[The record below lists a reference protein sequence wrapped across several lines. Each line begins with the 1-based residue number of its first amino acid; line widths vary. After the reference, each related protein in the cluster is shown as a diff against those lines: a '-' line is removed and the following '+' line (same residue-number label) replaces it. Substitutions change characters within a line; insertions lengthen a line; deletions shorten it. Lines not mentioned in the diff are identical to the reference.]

1 MKSISIIRRR
11 MTGVL
16 ISIAAVALLTST
28 AAASKLEELKEQGS
42 IRVGYANE
50 APFAYVTPDGQ
61 LTGEAPEIAKIILER
76 MGIPKIE
83 GVLTEFGSL
92 IPGLKAGRFDMI
104 AAGMFVTPKRCEQ
117 IAFSEPSYGLGQ
129 SMIVKEGN
137 PKGLKTYEDIA
148 NNPDATLGV
157 MAGAIEKT
165 YAKQA
170 GVPEER
176 ISTFPDG
183 PSGLAAVRTGR
194 VDAFGLTSLSIATL
208 LAKAG
213 EAPGVEATESFGEVA
228 GESIKGHGAFGFHP
242 ENKDLLEEFNKQ
254 LTEFIGTEEHL
265 KLVAPFGFTKEDLP
279 VKTTAELCASE

>member
-1 MKSISIIRRR
+1 MNVIPTLRQCAI
-11 MTGVL
+11 G
-16 ISIAAVALLTST
+16 ALLGITASAVLATT
-28 AAASKLEELKEQGS
+28 AAASTLEKLKEQGS

-50 APFAYVTPDGQ
+50 APFAYAIPDGG
-61 LTGEAPEIAKIILER
+61 LTGEAPEIAKVILEK

-104 AAGMFVTPKRCEQ
+104 AAGMFITPKRCEQ
-117 IAFSEPSYGLGQ
+117 IAFSEPTYGLGQ
-129 SMIVKEGN
+129 SLIVKEGN
-137 PKGLKTYEDIA
+137 PKDLHTYDDIA
-148 NNPDATLGV
+148 KNPDAKLGV

-165 YAKQA
+165 YAQQA
-170 GVPEER
+170 GVPEGQ

-213 EAPGVEATESFGEVA
+213 EAPGVEATEPFGEVA
-228 GESIKGHGAFGFHP
+228 GESIKGHGAFGFRP
-242 ENKDLLEEFNKQ
+242 EDKELVEEFNKH

-265 KLVAPFGFTKEDLP
+265 KLVAPFGFTEGDLP
-279 VKTTAELCASE
+279 VKTTAELCAAE